1 MEINGPKIFFT
12 IPLFGGIAVTQTLL
26 TSFLV
31 TVILCVGAV
40 LLGRNLKKRPG
51 KRQVLTEKAVTV
63 ITGMVSE
70 AMGEHN
76 AHWTPF
82 IATIFLSSLLGTFL
96 GMTGILRS
104 STADIST
111 TMTWAVAVSFICW
124 YQAIKNNG
132 FKAWLKGFTEPI
144 AVMTPM
150 NLISEIAQPVSLAF
164 RHFGNIAGGSV
175 ITALIY
181 WALGGASAALVKLVA
196 SSHIAVTLALL
207 AAGLVLILVL
217 SRRKDG
223 GKRRKLRETFEQ
235 KGITFPS
242 VGKGTAL
249 TAFDALFRIHIA
261 APALLTQRIQGAVA
275 KQAVEILLRDAL
287 MAGEELTVPVLEKG
301 IVLFH
306 LSSTLSPPGPVGPRR
321 YRSARC
327 RRRRRYCCRLCGP
340 WPRCM
345 APRGGYR
352 AQSSAPCSPPH

>member
-217 SRRKDG
+217 SKRSRLPLGSDRKNLPRAPCRRL
-223 GKRRKLRETFEQ
+223 RR
-235 KGITFPS
+235 P
-242 VGKGTAL
+242 
-249 TAFDALFRIHIA
+249 
-261 APALLTQRIQGAVA
+261 
-275 KQAVEILLRDAL
+275 LLRLSDPPGRRPDPGSGQGRQGPEDPRLA
-287 MAGEELTVPVLEKG
+287 AGRTELRCSGPDLGRPARRTSADPWSSRRSVPLLRRLLRRDPG
-301 IVLFH
+301 LRLQPAHHDLH
-306 LSSTLSPPGPVGPRR
+306 LRQLPAARGGRQAGDLSP
-321 YRSARC
+321 
-327 RRRRRYCCRLCGP
+327 
-340 WPRCM
+340 
-345 APRGGYR
+345 
-352 AQSSAPCSPPH
+352 